1 MAQNERQTLNN
12 AFLSLESG
20 RRSIGS
26 SNAASGLSDGALT
39 FSDGSNSGYANANL
53 ANIGGLQMAVAYDS
67 WGTSLALYQYQNG
80 SWTNIGPVLTDAD
93 CINDAVLFELAGSP
107 AVAYLG
113 GDGRLKLKRN
123 TGTEWADLT
132 VPIPDISAFDLQQSA
147 DGQTA
152 HLCYVSNSADAYYV
166 SLSAQ
171 GSASP
176 ILYAGGLLGNPK
188 VVVTDTAIYAAVFD
202 SNQNELVSVYPLSA
216 GDSAFGPA
224 IPSPGNAGAYDLIA
238 YDNTLYFAA
247 GASSQLLVKRYNGT
261 AWEDCAALTTDSF
274 TPQLAVAQGN
284 LYLLTAP
291 SRASSDGLRVYS
303 VSDGKLQQEGEPVDI
318 RNCSNY
324 SLIAS
329 QDNLFVG
336 YTANSQAMV
345 RRKTTANPLVSLTIT
360 PPSQTTYLKG
370 QPISTSGLRVVANYA
385 NSSRELS
392 PTEYSI
398 TNFETTTAGEK
409 LAMISFGGK
418 QNTFAY
424 TVLEE
429 VTPRPTRLDRV
440 TLSGPD
446 APAAGAVPDTGVA
459 VAETG
464 AELSSVSWSGAL
476 ESGKF
481 GYNQTYTVKITL
493 SAKPGYAFG
502 DAVAAT
508 LNGETVQATKISDDT
523 LQITRSYPALLPPEI
538 SVTPAV
544 LTLEIG
550 QSATLSVTD
559 PTGAALRWTSGD
571 SSVAAVDQSGRVTGV
586 AAGNTEITVTNAY
599 GKLAAVPVTVKS
611 ATDGETNPRRP
622 EDGSGSGSA
631 PQQNPE
637 APGMNQ
643 NAGQAQKPGQIVST
657 GDGNEIL
664 EYVTIFLFCMAA
676 LAVLVV
682 LRRKRA

>member
-1 MAQNERQTLNN
+1 MQSVTEIVVRYAETDRMGIAHHANYLVWFEQARTEYTRK
-12 AFLSLESG
+12 LSCSYSELE
-20 RRSIGS
+20 
-26 SNAASGLSDGALT
+26 
-39 FSDGSNSGYANANL
+39 
-53 ANIGGLQMAVAYDS
+53 
-67 WGTSLALYQYQNG
+67 
-80 SWTNIGPVLTDAD
+80 
-93 CINDAVLFELAGSP
+93 
-107 AVAYLG
+107 
-113 GDGRLKLKRN
+113 KR
-123 TGTEWADLT
+123 
-132 VPIPDISAFDLQQSA
+132 
-147 DGQTA
+147 
-152 HLCYVSNSADAYYV
+152 
-166 SLSAQ
+166 
-171 GSASP
+171 
-176 ILYAGGLLGNPK
+176 GLLSP
-188 VVVTDTAIYAAVFD
+188 
-202 SNQNELVSVYPLSA
+202 LLSVEVHYLRTCTYE
-216 GDSAFGPA
+216 DRLQV
-224 IPSPGNAGAYDLIA
+224 ICR
-238 YDNTLYFAA
+238 
-247 GASSQLLVKRYNGT
+247 LVK
-261 AWEDCAALTTDSF
+261 L
-274 TPQLAVAQGN
+274 
-284 LYLLTAP
+284 
-291 SRASSDGLRVYS
+291 
-303 VSDGKLQQEGEPVDI
+303 
-318 RNCSNY
+318 
-324 SLIAS
+324 
-329 QDNLFVG
+329 
-336 YTANSQAMV
+336 SQAQM
-345 RRKTTANPLVSLTIT
+345 
-360 PPSQTTYLKG
+360 
-370 QPISTSGLRVVANYA
+370 
-385 NSSRELS
+385 
-392 PTEYSI
+392 
-398 TNFETTTAGEK
+398 
-409 LAMISFGGK
+409 
-418 QNTFAY
+418 TFAY

-446 APAAGAVPDTGVA
+446 APAAGAVPGTGVA

-481 GYNQTYTVKITL
+481 GYNQTYTVNITL

-611 ATDGETNPRRP
+611 ATDGETNPQRP

-682 LRRKRA
+682 LTIALGLRLDGGVKGTAL